1 MVFCKGCKH
10 NEYVVFNDHAFDD
23 TNGVSFD
30 NIDVCHCPTNL
41 KTVERITHREIII
54 SISRKETP
62 AEKNKNNSCKDYE
75 KKKRWRL

>member
-10 NEYVVFNDHAFDD
+10 NEYVVFNEHAFED
-23 TNGVSFD
+23 
-30 NIDVCHCPTNL
+30 IDECQCPTNL
-41 KTVERITHREIII
+41 KTVEKLTHREIII

-75 KKKRWRL
+75 KKKRWRI